1 MKLFDFEQERIFLAG
16 MLSYSDLF
24 ASEISHFVSADDFYS
39 KDSVVHKT
47 IFLKIK
53 TLLDEQKVVD
63 ISLLSHHLSSLNI
76 SFQDNI
82 KIPDYLESIDLLS
95 SNLSE
100 NVFKNSAEVVKLL
113 SVRRELKETG
123 EKISRSMST
132 LDSTSSY
139 DKIIETCDLIFNEK
153 IELYE
158 NSSGKAVN
166 LFSILPNLVY
176 ERANDRSIF
185 LDNGP
190 EGPHASLNRLC
201 GSLNKGGHITIVCAG
216 SGVGKTQ
223 FTTHYCMCI
232 AGKHRIPVLHLDNG
246 EMSEEEIAF
255 RMLASYSNVPLYL
268 IESGNWADDSNYKK
282 RVESALEKMNNGEFI
297 YDYYNVGG
305 KCTDEIISYIKRYYY
320 SQVGRGNQLVINF
333 DYIKSSFESGGK
345 FKTEY
350 QIVGEMVDK
359 FKKLI
364 QRDLVFEGRPM
375 VSLMTSVQANRVGT
389 VGNRSSDAVVDDES
403 VISLSHRIKQFCS
416 HMLIL
421 RNKTID
427 ELQSDPIFCGRYL
440 MKIEKARNHGS
451 DTARLQNLVEMP
463 DGSLKR
469 NYINFDFNNF
479 KIKDCGDLIDVLAHG
494 ENINE
499 LDSSSDSSDGELP
512 I

>member
-24 ASEISHFVSADDFYS
+24 VSEISHFVSAEDFYS

-53 TLLDEQKVVD
+53 ALLDEQKVVD
-63 ISLLSHHLSSLNI
+63 ISLLSHHLSCLNI

-100 NVFKNSAEVVKLL
+100 DIFKNAAEVIKLL
-113 SVRRELKETG
+113 SVRRELKVTG
-123 EKISRSMST
+123 EKISKSMSS
-132 LDSTSSY
+132 LDSTVSY
-139 DKIIETCDLIFNEK
+139 DEIIETCDSIYNEK

-166 LFSILPNLVY
+166 LFNILPDLVY

-185 LDNGP
+185 KDTGP
-190 EGPHASLNRLC
+190 EGPHPSLNKLC

-223 FTTHYCMCI
+223 FTTHYCMCL
-232 AGKHRIPVLHLDNG
+232 AGKHKIPVLHLDNG

-268 IESGNWADDSNYKK
+268 IESGDWADDSNLKP
-282 RVESALEKMNNGEFI
+282 RVESALTKISNGDII

-320 SQVGRGNQLVINF
+320 SQIGRGNQLIINF
-333 DYIKSSFESGGK
+333 DYIKSSFESTSK

-375 VSLMTSVQANRVGT
+375 VSLMTSVQANRIGT
-389 VGNRSSDAVVDDES
+389 VGNRNSDAVVDDES

-427 ELQSDPIFCGRYL
+427 ELQSDPVFCGRHI

-463 DGSLKR
+463 DGSMKK
-469 NYINFDFNNF
+469 NYVNFDFNNF
-479 KIKDCGDLIDVLAHG
+479 KIKDCGDLVDLLEQGQA
-494 ENINE
+494 INT
-499 LDSSSDSSDGELP
+499 LDTSPNSEDGELP